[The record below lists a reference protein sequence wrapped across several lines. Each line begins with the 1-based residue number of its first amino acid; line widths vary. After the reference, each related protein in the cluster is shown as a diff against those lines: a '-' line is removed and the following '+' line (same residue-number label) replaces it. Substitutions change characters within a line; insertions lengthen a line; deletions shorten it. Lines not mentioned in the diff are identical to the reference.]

1 MRRRDYHSKVVCQE
15 VRILMARKDTAV
27 RVCCANAKYKKRY
40 LLGRRRWRYFIGT
53 IVEKK
58 KQKKNKNQK
67 NQKNKNKKD
76 PKNSKMNSKKK
87 LLLPVDEKV
96 QQLGPTETSIESQQV
111 VVRRRYDQ
119 CVWVRDVIDK
129 LYNSQ
134 DQKTKKVQLPV
145 VPQPNK
151 PDRIEAMEAM
161 SEWVS
166 KYNKRKESE
175 CNRVYGKHL

>member
-58 KQKKNKNQK
+58 KPKKNKNQK

-76 PKNSKMNSKKK
+76 SKNSKMNSKKK

-96 QQLGPTETSIESQQV
+96 QQLGPKETSIESQQV

-151 PDRIEAMEAM
+151 PDRIEATEAM

-166 KYNKRKESE
+166 K
-175 CNRVYGKHL
+175 LQ